1 VTRRPLD
8 EVLREAPLV
17 FRGRVE
23 SDHASSTA
31 TYSASDQTAVVE
43 VQEVIRAP
51 EALAQL
57 AGLRVTV
64 VLQTPGEPA
73 VGDTAVFYTHTLVVA
88 DSLVVQEV
96 DHEPTVEGA
105 LPVEGLADALVKS
118 ANEPVQARLDQADVV
133 ILGTV
138 TKVEPSTVAGP
149 PTISEHDPLWW
160 DAEVHV
166 EQVLKGDLKSDTV
179 TVLYP
184 SSFDVA
190 WYAAPK
196 YHEGQRGIF
205 ALHSDETTRA
215 AAAERGEVYMTL
227 DANDFHAAEDEGRI
241 RSLLPEERPT

>member
-23 SDHASSTA
+23 SEHASSTA
-31 TYSASDQTAVVE
+31 SYPASDKTAVVE

-57 AGLRVTV
+57 AGLKVTV
-64 VLQTPGEPA
+64 VLVTPGEPA
-73 VGDTAVFYTHTLVVA
+73 VGDTAVFFTATLVVA

-96 DHEPTVEGA
+96 DHEPVVEGA
-105 LPVEGLADALVKS
+105 VPVEGLADALVKS
-118 ANEPVQARLDQADVV
+118 ANEPVQARLEQADAVV
-133 ILGTV
+133 LGTV
-138 TKVEPSTVAGP
+138 TKVEPSTVADP
-149 PTISEHDPLWW
+149 PTLREHDPHWW

-184 SSFDVA
+184 SSLDIA
-190 WYAAPK
+190 WYDAPK

-215 AAAERGEVYMTL
+215 AAAERGEVYVTL
-227 DANDFHAAEDEGRI
+227 DPNDFQDAEDEGRV
-241 RSLLPEERPT
+241 RSLLPDAHA

>member
-1 VTRRPLD
+1 MTRRPLD

-31 TYSASDQTAVVE
+31 SYPASDRTAVVE

-51 EALAQL
+51 EELAQL

-73 VGDTAVFYTHTLVVA
+73 VGDTAVFFTHTLVVA

-96 DHEPTVEGA
+96 DHEPAVEGVV
-105 LPVEGLADALVKS
+105 PVEGLADALVKS
-118 ANEPVQARLDQADVV
+118 DNEPVQARLEQADAVV
-133 ILGTV
+133 LGTV

-149 PTISEHDPLWW
+149 PSFREHDPHWW
-160 DAEVHV
+160 DAELHV

-179 TVLYP
+179 TVLFP
-184 SSFDVA
+184 SSLDIA
-190 WYAAPK
+190 WYDAPK

-205 ALHSDETTRA
+205 ALHSDDTTRA
-215 AAAERGEVYMTL
+215 AAAQRGEVYLTV
-227 DANDFHAAEDEGRI
+227 DPNDFQPAEDEGRV
-241 RSLLPEERPT
+241 RSLLPEAHA